1 MKIHEAVSLMKD
13 YGENTTLC
21 DLVKKVQGKI
31 IHKCPKCGGSGRI
44 TKRKNT
50 AQYWEFCDNWEYY
63 DVQCDLCN
71 GEGYTEHQYKP
82 KMIQDGWE

>member
-1 MKIHEAVSLMKD
+1 MKIHEAFSLMKD
-13 YGENTTLC
+13 YGENTTLG
-21 DLVKKVQGKI
+21 DLVKKVQGKR
-31 IHKCPKCGGSGRI
+31 IHKCPKCNGTGRL

-50 AQYWEFCDNWEYY
+50 AQYWECCDNWEYY